1 MRDRLALALVA
12 PALLALAV
20 PGSGAAGQE
29 TLTQREAL
37 RLAFPAPAEIER
49 RTAYL
54 TEDQLERARELAA
67 PGVEID
73 EALVTHYVG
82 RTADSALGVAY
93 FDAHVVRTLREVLMV
108 VVEPGGRIGRIE
120 VLSFQ
125 EPREYRP
132 PEGWLDEFAGRS
144 LSDRLSTKGE
154 VVNVTGATLTSR
166 AVTRAA
172 RRVLALHRVVDP
184 LGEDDEGSGEPASGR
199 PPKSDGA
206 GRR

>member
-1 MRDRLALALVA
+1 MGRPRATSGRLALVGAAL
-12 PALLALAV
+12 PLLALVPAV
-20 PGSGAAGQE
+20 GAAQE
-29 TLTQREAL
+29 ALSQREAL
-37 RLAFPAPAEIER
+37 RMAFPEPAEIER

-54 TEDQLERARELAA
+54 AEEELERARELAA

-73 EALVTHYVG
+73 EALVTFYVG
-82 RTADSALGVAY
+82 SVADSTLGVAY

-108 VVEPGGRIGRIE
+108 VVEPDGRIGRIE

-132 PEGWLDEFAGRS
+132 PEGWLDEFGGLT
-144 LSDRLSTKGE
+144 LSERLSTKGD

-172 RRVLALHRVVDP
+172 RRVLALHRIVDP
-184 LGEDDEGSGEPASGR
+184 LGGD
-199 PPKSDGA
+199 PPSESDG
-206 GRR
+206 GR